1 MSLRI
6 AGSICRP
13 LESTIRAS
21 VAVLPSELPPGT
33 ERPSYMLVGEHRA
46 AYLPPIGSETTQ
58 VSQGRENLDPDNG
71 PMVTGRIDTI
81 DHQGERAGT
90 VLN

>member
-1 MSLRI
+1 MHALCRSLSHPRPPANPDSEQVSQRPAMSN
-6 AGSICRP
+6 
-13 LESTIRAS
+13 
-21 VAVLPSELPPGT
+21 
-33 ERPSYMLVGEHRA
+33 GEHRA
-46 AYLPPIGSETTQ
+46 AYLPPIGPETTQ

>member
-1 MSLRI
+1 MSN
-6 AGSICRP
+6 
-13 LESTIRAS
+13 
-21 VAVLPSELPPGT
+21 
-33 ERPSYMLVGEHRA
+33 GEHRA
-46 AYLPPIGSETTQ
+46 AYLPPIGPETTQ